1 MPATATRI
9 TTRVTP
15 ETQALLSRAAALSGT
30 SSINAFVLS
39 AAIEKA
45 THIMEQEASMRL
57 SREDARRF
65 VEALDVPSA
74 PNSKLSA
81 AFRAY
86 PDQTL

>member
-9 TTRVTP
+9 TTRVTS

-45 THIMEQEASMRL
+45 THIMRQEATMRL
-57 SREDARRF
+57 SREDARHF
-65 VEALDVPSA
+65 VEALDAPPSS
-74 PNSKLSA
+74 NSKLAA
-81 AFRAY
+81 AFSAY
-86 PDQTL
+86 SEQTL